1 MALILLTLI
10 GVAIGWLG
18 SIAMRIEEG
27 KAVRRLVLAGF
38 FGSLIVGLAANGGTV
53 LGSLSW
59 IATGVAL
66 LASIAAVV
74 GYRYFLSRS
83 EA

>member
-1 MALILLTLI
+1 MSLIPLSLI
-10 GVAIGWLG
+10 GVLIGWLS
-18 SIAMRIEEG
+18 SIVTRVEEG

-38 FGSLIVGLAANGGTV
+38 FGSVIAGLAANSGTV

-59 IATGVAL
+59 IATGVGV

-74 GYRYFLSRS
+74 AYRYYWSRR